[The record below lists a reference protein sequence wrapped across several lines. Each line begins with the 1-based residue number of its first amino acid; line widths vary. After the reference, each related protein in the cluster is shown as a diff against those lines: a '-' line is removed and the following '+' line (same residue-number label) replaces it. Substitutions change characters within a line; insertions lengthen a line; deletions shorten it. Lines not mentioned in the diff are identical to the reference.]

1 MSRPEASAA
10 DPAPRRRRLEPDARR
25 QQILGCA
32 VRLFGEHPYDEVSSG
47 DIAREAGVARGL
59 VNHYFGTK
67 KDLYL
72 EVVRVL
78 ATIPDVALTALP
90 EGDLQTRVDAA
101 VTWFLDAVSRH
112 AKPWLAAIADSG
124 ASRNPDVA
132 AVIAEADEVTV
143 DQILR
148 VALPQPRAATEEL
161 RAVARAYVQ
170 FARSGAVEWLVRESL
185 TRDQVHVLLGQTL
198 VTLLSDTFPQVEQA
212 GSRRVRPR
220 PASSAW
226 PG

>member
-1 MSRPEASAA
+1 VSQAA
-10 DPAPRRRRLEPDARR
+10 EQPPRRRRLEPDARR

-32 VRLFGEHPYDEVSSG
+32 VRLFGEHPFEEVSSG

-67 KDLYL
+67 KELYL

-78 ATIPDVALTALP
+78 ATIPDVALTAIP

-112 AKPWLAAIADSG
+112 AKPWLSAIADSG

-148 VALPQPRAATEEL
+148 VALPHPTSAPHEL
-161 RAVARAYVQ
+161 RAVSRAYVQ
-170 FARSGAVEWLVRESL
+170 FARSGAVEWLVRGSL
-185 TRDQVHVLLGQTL
+185 TRDQVHVLLSHTL
-198 VTLLSDTFPQVEQA
+198 VTLLAQTFPQVQRA
-212 GSRRVRPR
+212 AVPSGRVRPR
-220 PASSAW
+220 PGS
-226 PG
+226 